1 MKRRLRL
8 FCLVCCA
15 LLLPLFPA
23 TAAGT
28 AQNIRVLLKRP
39 GFTDRADLYLS
50 GAYTVAWGG
59 SEAAFRDG
67 SRVTAQVR
75 DGAIILYAGSVSFR
89 TGTQAVFRRHASGA
103 AQTGLRFVQDGNL
116 YPGDLTLTV
125 TGGQLQAVL
134 TLSVEDY
141 LPGVV
146 PYEMSDSFPLE
157 ALKAQAVCARTYA
170 LSHIDPARAW
180 DVTDTT
186 ADQVFHGV
194 NAANTNAARAVR
206 ETAGVVCMSGGALA
220 VCYYAASN
228 GGRTE
233 LPGTVWGGRDNP
245 VCYAEG
251 EDPYDLANPESP
263 VKRARLR
270 KDGSGLPE
278 AVRAALDSAMANAVK
293 AKGFSEDPA
302 HRRLSALTGVRV
314 SGGILTVTA
323 SWSGRRYFY
332 PEAEGEE
339 LYLLEP
345 PTPAPGAPAPTPQL
359 SGWTHGGTVTVAL
372 PLFPELI
379 RSLNLSIGGLDNEI
393 VTVVEEEQA
402 FRLEAR
408 RYGHGVGMSQRGAQ
422 WMAAHHGMTFDRIL
436 AFYYPGS
443 KLMVG
448 GTEAPALPTLPAAL
462 YATPAPA
469 ASPTPRPT
477 LMPVTGALPEGAW
490 LASVEGIADDSSL
503 NLRAE
508 PNSAA
513 EILMRL
519 YKHQPLVVLEACE
532 DPLWV
537 HVRTDAAEGYV
548 MVSFLEA
555 VSNAN

>member
-1 MKRRLRL
+1 MRRRLRL
-8 FCLVCCA
+8 LCLLFCG
-15 LLLPLFPA
+15 LLLPLPA
-23 TAAGT
+23 ALSAGT
-28 AQNIRVLLKRP
+28 VRSIRVLLKRP
-39 GFTDRADLYLS
+39 GFTDRADLRFS
-50 GAYTVAWGG
+50 GAYTVSWGT

-67 SRVTAQVR
+67 SRVTVQIHGGTIV
-75 DGAIILYAGSVSFR
+75 LYAGDVSIR

-103 AQTGLRFVQDGNL
+103 AETGIRFTEGGNL

-134 TLSVEDY
+134 SLPVEEY

-186 ADQVFHGV
+186 ADQVFRGV
-194 NAANTNAARAVR
+194 SAANVNAARAVL
-206 ETAGVVCMSGGALA
+206 ETAGVVCMSDGELA

-233 LPGTVWGGRDNP
+233 LPGKVWNGRDNP
-245 VCYAEG
+245 ACYAEG

-263 VKRARLR
+263 VKRARLQ

-278 AVRAALDSAMANAVK
+278 SVHNALSAAIRKRAK
-293 AKGFSEDPA
+293 EKGFSTAED
-302 HRRLSALTGVRV
+302 HLRLDSVTGAVVKGGTLT
-314 SGGILTVTA
+314 LTA
-323 SWSGRRYFY
+323 AWSGRRYVT
-332 PEAEGEE
+332 PGQEEGEE
-339 LYLLEP
+339 FYLTVTAP
-345 PTPAPGAPAPTPQL
+345 PTAKAPAPTPTL
-359 SGWTHGGTVTVAL
+359 SGWVSGGSVTVSL
-372 PLFPELI
+372 DLFPDLI
-379 RSLNLSIGGLDNEI
+379 RSLNLSIAGLDNEV
-393 VTVVEEEQA
+393 VTVVEEEGA

-422 WMAAHHGMTFDRIL
+422 WMAAHHGMTFDQIL

-448 GTEAPALPTLPAAL
+448 GTETPALPTLPAAL

-519 YKHQPLVVLEACE
+519 YKHQRLVVLETCE
-532 DPLWV
+532 DSLWV
-537 HVRTDAAEGYV
+537 HVRTDSAEGYV

-555 VSNAN
+555 VSP